1 MDLKKND
8 ICIVQITDM
17 NHDGEGIGKYDG
29 CPLFIKD
36 AIVGD
41 TVRVKI
47 MKMKKT
53 YGYAR
58 LEEIVE
64 SSPFRVE
71 PRCAV
76 ARQCG
81 GCQLQAMSYEKQLE
95 FKQNKVKNNIERIGK
110 ITEFTIHPIIGM
122 EDPFRYR
129 NKAQF
134 PIGRNKD
141 GKLIAGFYAGR
152 THAIIESDDCAL
164 GVTENKLVLNKV
176 LAHMETYNIAPYD
189 EENHAGLVRH
199 VFTRKGF
206 KTGEIMVCIVCNGRK
221 LSHSEELVKELCDID
236 GVKSIFINVNTE
248 KTNVILGRELIKL
261 WGEDYIT
268 DKIGEVSY
276 RISPLAFFQVNPVQT
291 ERLYGKALE
300 FAGLTGGETV
310 WDVYCGIGTISLFL
324 AQKAKKVYGV
334 EIVPEAIRDAIEN
347 AKLNG
352 FENTEFFV
360 GKAEEVLPDWYAKN
374 KGKADVVVVDPP
386 RKGCEEAV
394 LNTIA
399 GMEPKRIVYVSCDSA
414 TLARD
419 LARLEALGYKVS
431 DVQVVDMF
439 PNSTHCETVVLL
451 SGKNKETVN
460 FDIDVPSLGIRTSER
475 ATYEEIKK
483 YIKEK
488 HGLNVSNLYIAQV
501 KEKCGID
508 MRENYNLPKSED
520 SRQPKCPKE
529 KEQAI
534 LEALKHFGLVK

>member
-8 ICIVQITDM
+8 ICVVQITDM
-17 NHDGEGIGKYDG
+17 NHDGEGIGKLDG

-58 LEEIVE
+58 LEEIIE
-64 SSPFRVE
+64 ASPYRVE
-71 PRCAV
+71 PKCLV

-81 GCQLQAMSYEKQLE
+81 GCQLQAMSYERQLE

-110 ITEFTIHPIIGM
+110 ITGFTMHPIIGM
-122 EDPFRYR
+122 ESPFRYR

-141 GKLIAGFYAGR
+141 GKVIAGFYAGR

-164 GVTENKLVLNKV
+164 GVPENKLVLEKV
-176 LAHMETYNIAPYD
+176 LAHMEKYNIEPYD

-199 VFTRKGF
+199 VFIRKGF
-206 KTGEIMVCIVCNGRK
+206 KTGETMVCIVCNGRK
-221 LSHSEELVKELCDID
+221 LAHADELVKELCDIA

-248 KTNVILGRELIKL
+248 KTNVILGKELIKL

-268 DKIGEVSY
+268 DKIGDVSY

-419 LARLEALGYKVS
+419 LARLEVLGYRVS

-439 PNSTHCETVVLL
+439 PNSTHCETICLL
-451 SGKNKETVN
+451 NS
-460 FDIDVPSLGIRTSER
+460 
-475 ATYEEIKK
+475 KK
-483 YIKEK
+483 
-488 HGLNVSNLYIAQV
+488 
-501 KEKCGID
+501 
-508 MRENYNLPKSED
+508 
-520 SRQPKCPKE
+520 
-529 KEQAI
+529 
-534 LEALKHFGLVK
+534 

>member
-8 ICIVQITDM
+8 ICVVQITDM
-17 NHDGEGIGKYDG
+17 NHDGEGIGKLDG

-58 LEEIVE
+58 LEEIIE
-64 SSPFRVE
+64 ASPFRVE
-71 PRCAV
+71 PVCPV

-81 GCQLQAMSYEKQLE
+81 GCQLQAMSYAKQLE

-110 ITEFTIHPIIGM
+110 ITDYTMHPIIGM
-122 EDPFRYR
+122 DEPFRYR

-134 PIGRNKD
+134 PIGRKD
-141 GKLIAGFYAGR
+141 GRIIAGFYAGR

-164 GVTENKLVLNKV
+164 GVPENKLVLEKV
-176 LAHMETYNIAPYD
+176 ISHMERYNIAPYD

-221 LSHSEELVKELCDID
+221 LAHADELVKELCGIA

-248 KTNVILGRELIKL
+248 KTNVILGKELIKL

-268 DKIGEVSY
+268 DKIGDVAY

-324 AQKAKKVYGV
+324 AQKAGKVYGV

-347 AKLNG
+347 AKLNS

-419 LARLEALGYKVS
+419 LARLEALGYRVS
-431 DVQVVDMF
+431 DVQTVDMF
-439 PNSTHCETVVLL
+439 PNSTHCEVVCRL
-451 SGKNKETVN
+451 
-460 FDIDVPSLGIRTSER
+460 ER
-475 ATYEEIKK
+475 
-483 YIKEK
+483 
-488 HGLNVSNLYIAQV
+488 
-501 KEKCGID
+501 
-508 MRENYNLPKSED
+508 
-520 SRQPKCPKE
+520 
-529 KEQAI
+529 
-534 LEALKHFGLVK
+534 

>member
-8 ICIVQITDM
+8 ICVVQITDM
-17 NHDGEGIGKYDG
+17 NHDGEGIGKLDG

-47 MKMKKT
+47 MKMKKN

-58 LEEIVE
+58 LEEIIE
-64 SSPFRVE
+64 ASPFRIE
-71 PRCAV
+71 PVCPV

-110 ITEFTIHPIIGM
+110 ITDFTMHPIIGM
-122 EDPFRYR
+122 ENPFRYR

-141 GKLIAGFYAGR
+141 GRIIAGFYAGR

-164 GVTENKLVLNKV
+164 GVTENKLVLEKV
-176 LAHMETYNIAPYD
+176 LAHMEKYNIAPYD

-199 VFTRKGF
+199 VFIRKAF

-221 LSHSEELVKELCDID
+221 LPHADELVKELCDID
-236 GVKSIFINVNTE
+236 GVKSIFINVNIE
-248 KTNVILGRELIKL
+248 KTNVILGKELIKL

-268 DKIGEVSY
+268 DKIGDVSY

-324 AQKAKKVYGV
+324 AQKAGKVYGV
-334 EIVPEAIRDAIEN
+334 EIVPEAIRDAIDN

-419 LARLEALGYKVS
+419 LARFEVLGYKVS

-439 PNSTHCETVVLL
+439 PNSTHCETVCLL
-451 SGKNKETVN
+451 N
-460 FDIDVPSLGIRTSER
+460 SE
-475 ATYEEIKK
+475 K
-483 YIKEK
+483 
-488 HGLNVSNLYIAQV
+488 
-501 KEKCGID
+501 
-508 MRENYNLPKSED
+508 
-520 SRQPKCPKE
+520 
-529 KEQAI
+529 
-534 LEALKHFGLVK
+534 

>member
-8 ICIVQITDM
+8 ICVVQITDM
-17 NHDGEGIGKYDG
+17 NHDGEGIGKLDG

-58 LEEIVE
+58 LEEIVAA
-64 SSPFRVE
+64 SPFRVE
-71 PRCAV
+71 PKCTV

-81 GCQLQAMSYEKQLE
+81 GCQLQAMSYAKQLE

-110 ITEFTIHPIIGM
+110 ITGYTMHPIIGM
-122 EDPFRYR
+122 DNPFRYR

-141 GKLIAGFYAGR
+141 GKIIAGFYAGR
-152 THAIIESDDCAL
+152 THAIIESGDCAL

-176 LAHMETYNIAPYD
+176 LTHMEKYNIAPYD
-189 EENHAGLVRH
+189 EANHSGLVRH
-199 VFTRKGF
+199 VFIRKGF

-221 LSHSEELVKELCDID
+221 FVHSEELVKELCEIK

-248 KTNVILGRELIKL
+248 KTNVILGKELIKL

-268 DKIGEVSY
+268 DKIGDVSY

-334 EIVPEAIRDAIEN
+334 EIVPEAIRDAKEN
-347 AKLNG
+347 AKFNG

-360 GKAEEVLPDWYAKN
+360 GKAEEVLPDWYEKN
-374 KGKADVVVVDPP
+374 KGKADIVVVDPP
-386 RKGCEEAV
+386 RKGCEETV

-439 PNSTHCETVVLL
+439 PNSTHCETVCLL
-451 SGKNKETVN
+451 
-460 FDIDVPSLGIRTSER
+460 
-475 ATYEEIKK
+475 K
-483 YIKEK
+483 Y
-488 HGLNVSNLYIAQV
+488 LY
-501 KEKCGID
+501 
-508 MRENYNLPKSED
+508 
-520 SRQPKCPKE
+520 
-529 KEQAI
+529 
-534 LEALKHFGLVK
+534 

>member
-8 ICIVQITDM
+8 ICVVQITDM
-17 NHDGEGIGKYDG
+17 NHDGEGIGKLDG

-81 GCQLQAMSYEKQLE
+81 GCQLQAMSYERQLE

-110 ITEFTIHPIIGM
+110 ITGFTMHPIIGM
-122 EDPFRYR
+122 DEPFRYR

-176 LAHMETYNIAPYD
+176 LAHMEKYNIAPYD
-189 EENHAGLVRH
+189 EANHSGLVRH
-199 VFTRKGF
+199 VFVRKGF
-206 KTGEIMVCIVCNGRK
+206 KTGEIMICIVCNGRK
-221 LSHSEELVKELCDID
+221 LEHSEELVKELCGID

-310 WDVYCGIGTISLFL
+310 WDVYCGIGTISIFL

-334 EIVPEAIRDAIEN
+334 EIVPEAIKDAIEN

-419 LARLEALGYKVS
+419 LARLEVLGYRVS

-439 PNSTHCETVVLL
+439 PNSTHCETVVRLL
-451 SGKNKETVN
+451 
-460 FDIDVPSLGIRTSER
+460 
-475 ATYEEIKK
+475 KK
-483 YIKEK
+483 Y
-488 HGLNVSNLYIAQV
+488 
-501 KEKCGID
+501 
-508 MRENYNLPKSED
+508 
-520 SRQPKCPKE
+520 
-529 KEQAI
+529 
-534 LEALKHFGLVK
+534 

>member
-8 ICIVQITDM
+8 ICVVQITDM
-17 NHDGEGIGKYDG
+17 NHDGEGIGKLDG

-64 SSPFRVE
+64 CSPFRVE
-71 PRCAV
+71 PKCAV

-81 GCQLQAMSYEKQLE
+81 GCQLQAMSYAKQLE

-110 ITEFTIHPIIGM
+110 ITDYTMHPIIGM
-122 EDPFRYR
+122 DEPFRYR

-134 PIGRNKD
+134 PIGRNKS
-141 GKLIAGFYAGR
+141 GKIIAGFYAGR

-164 GVTENKLVLNKV
+164 GVTENKNVLEKV
-176 LAHMETYNIAPYD
+176 LAHMEKYNIAPYD
-189 EENHAGLVRH
+189 EENHSGLVRH

-221 LSHSEELVKELCDID
+221 LAHADELVRELCGID

-248 KTNVILGRELIKL
+248 KTNVILGKELIKL

-268 DKIGEVSY
+268 DRIGDVFY

-324 AQKAKKVYGV
+324 AQKAKEVYGI
-334 EIVPEAIRDAIEN
+334 EIVPEAICDAIEN

-360 GKAEEVLPDWYAKN
+360 GKAEEVLPDWYVKN
-374 KGKADVVVVDPP
+374 RGKADVVVVDPP

-419 LARLEALGYKVS
+419 LARLEVLGYKVS

-439 PNSTHCETVVLL
+439 PNSTHCETVCLL
-451 SGKNKETVN
+451 NS
-460 FDIDVPSLGIRTSER
+460 
-475 ATYEEIKK
+475 KK
-483 YIKEK
+483 
-488 HGLNVSNLYIAQV
+488 
-501 KEKCGID
+501 
-508 MRENYNLPKSED
+508 
-520 SRQPKCPKE
+520 
-529 KEQAI
+529 
-534 LEALKHFGLVK
+534 